1 MRRLGQREPQKGD
14 QRAGHRPEEPP
25 CRRSHKP
32 DDRVH
37 LSLSPYKELNL
48 RQKWNE
54 RKLKK
59 KKKKLQTFSTNRT
72 ILYLSRVKAKGCWAG
87 KCPSQA
93 GSGARSAPT
102 PGLLGPRAAPF
113 LPTWLGSW
121 MHVTSRPQTPPPAEE
136 PSRVGGKREE
146 KATRLAGA
154 GAAGTSPSPADSR
167 GASAVRPE
175 APGAPP
181 REARLPFPSGSHSG
195 MKGGTQTA
203 SRSGTVTMLLADTG
217 HHPEPC
223 QLRGLLSP
231 ADETTRGHT
240 EGRSLTGPC
249 GHTC

>member
-1 MRRLGQREPQKGD
+1 M
-14 QRAGHRPEEPP
+14 
-25 CRRSHKP
+25 
-32 DDRVH
+32 
-37 LSLSPYKELNL
+37 
-48 RQKWNE
+48 
-54 RKLKK
+54 
-59 KKKKLQTFSTNRT
+59 
-72 ILYLSRVKAKGCWAG
+72 KAKGCWDG

-154 GAAGTSPSPADSR
+154 GADGTSPSPADSR

-175 APGAPP
+175 ATGAPP